1 MPLAVLNPGGSDP
14 DQRFPDLAGAP
25 DDRAHAPVNYHAYAA
40 CTGGGFFRK
49 VASIPAEW
57 RHVLL
62 LLRDDLKPS
71 LRALREL
78 KGAGKIVA
86 VSVKESGLHQVAQ
99 FLGEAEN
106 LSRFRE
112 LCAQADGALA
122 STPEI
127 VELYR
132 AAGARHAAF
141 IPTPY
146 PVEDARWD
154 FSVPIAERRGV
165 FIGTREWDV
174 PTRNHA
180 QALLLAAT
188 LGEPITVSNIDGRAG
203 RKRLAAL
210 GLGDRL
216 RVLEGRR
223 SYPEYLRELAR
234 HRLVFQLDAS
244 AVPGQVAGDALLCRV
259 PCVGGNGATDRVAFP
274 HAIGAER
281 ALAVARELLTEPAGY
296 RAAVESA
303 QARALEGLSFT
314 NVAVQI
320 EEFFGSIPASA
331 AG

>member
-14 DQRFPDLAGAP
+14 EQRFPDLAGAP
-25 DDRAHAPVNYHAYAA
+25 DGGVHAPVNYHAYAA

-49 VASIPAEW
+49 ASSIPAEW
-57 RHVLL
+57 SHVLL
-62 LLRDDLKPS
+62 LLRYDLQPS

-78 KGAGKIVA
+78 KAAGKTVA

-99 FLGEAEN
+99 LLGEAGN
-106 LSRFRE
+106 IAPFRE
-112 LCAQADGALA
+112 LCAEADGALA
-122 STPEI
+122 STPEV

-146 PVEDARWD
+146 PVEDPRWD

-165 FIGTREWDV
+165 LIGTREWEV

-188 LGEPITVSNIDGRAG
+188 LGEPITVANVDGRAG

-216 RVLEGRR
+216 HVLEGRR
-223 SYPEYLRELAR
+223 SYPEYLREIAR

-274 HAIGAER
+274 HATGAER
-281 ALAVARELLTEPAGY
+281 ALAIARELLAEPASY

-303 QARALEGLSFT
+303 QARALDALSFT
-314 NVAVQI
+314 SIARQLDG
-320 EEFFGSIPASA
+320 FFASA
-331 AG
+331 RD

>member
-14 DQRFPDLAGAP
+14 EQRFPDLAGAP

-40 CTGGGFFRK
+40 CTGGGFFRS
-49 VASIPAEW
+49 VSSIPAEW

-62 LLRDDLKPS
+62 LLRYDLKPA

-78 KGAGKIVA
+78 KAAGKIVA
-86 VSVKESGLHQVAQ
+86 VSVKESGLHQIAQ
-99 FLGEAEN
+99 FLGDGEN
-106 LSRFRE
+106 IPRFRE

-127 VELYR
+127 VGLYR
-132 AAGARHAAF
+132 AAGARHVAF

-146 PVEDARWD
+146 PVEDSRWD
-154 FSVPIAERRGV
+154 FSVPIAERRGI
-165 FIGTREWDV
+165 FIGTREWGV

-188 LGEPITVSNIDGRAG
+188 LGEPITVSNMDGRAG

-216 RVLEGRR
+216 HVLEGRR
-223 SYPEYLRELAR
+223 TYPEYLRELAR

-274 HAIGAER
+274 HADGAER
-281 ALAVARELLTEPAGY
+281 ALAVARELLGEPASY
-296 RAAVESA
+296 RAAVASA
-303 QARALEGLSFT
+303 QSRALDALSFT
-314 NVAVQI
+314 NVAGRLD
-320 EEFFGSIPASA
+320 EFLRRLEGGA
-331 AG
+331 